1 MGQQYGICR
10 VAVAPLRTEASDKA
24 EISSQLLFGDH
35 VEVLEKTEKWW
46 LVYNAYDGYEGWID
60 FRQLA
65 DLSLEQY
72 VKNHDCDHVVP
83 AELASIV
90 IDSTGSKYFLSPGSN
105 LPMLDEGFCYL
116 GEEKFMVM
124 FTPKKISGFHTAEDV
139 IQNALFF
146 QNVPYLWGGRNLFGL
161 DCSGFVQVVYKLNG
175 IQLKRDAWQQAE
187 QGADVNF
194 LPEVQPGDVA
204 FFDNDEGRITHVG
217 IMLNA
222 NEIIHASGKVRIDP
236 IDDQGIYNA
245 ELGKYTHRLRII
257 KRFI

>member
-1 MGQQYGICR
+1 MGQEYGICR

-35 VEVLEKTEKWW
+35 VEVLEKKEKWW
-46 LVYNAYDGYEGWID
+46 LIYNAYDGYEGWMD
-60 FRQLA
+60 FRQLTE
-65 DLSLEQY
+65 LSLEQY

-90 IDSTGSKYFLSPGSN
+90 IDEAGSKYFLSPGSN
-105 LPMLDEGFCYL
+105 LPLLEEGFCSL
-116 GEEKFMVM
+116 GSEKFMVM
-124 FTPKKISGFHTAEDV
+124 FTPKKTTAFHTAEDIV
-139 IQNALFF
+139 TNALFF

-161 DCSGFVQVVYKLNG
+161 DCSGFVQIVYKLNG

-187 QGADVNF
+187 QGTDVNF
-194 LPEVQPGDVA
+194 LPQVKAGDVA

-222 NEIIHASGKVRIDP
+222 NEIIHASGKVRVDP
-236 IDDQGIYNA
+236 IDDQGIYNV
-245 ELGKYTHRLRII
+245 ELGKYTHHLRII